1 MRTGV
6 ELRRVGWASAVLLVA
21 AVPCGAQVPPRDS
34 AGVVAETFVAAK
46 PIEQRAPSYPREAFV
61 AGPKEGWVDV
71 SFVVSPTG
79 EVVEPMIED
88 SSGVSVFEREALRTV
103 RRWRYE
109 PATRNG
115 EPVEQSMARVHIA
128 FLLGEQGVS
137 RTFLRKY
144 QRIAALIE
152 GGDFAAAQ
160 PLLEQ
165 LESAPGRNFYEDA
178 WFWWLKY
185 AYLDGTGSSD
195 TQGKIVA
202 LRRALGYQD
211 SIGATKLVIAAQRL
225 FALETQTGDLAESL
239 KTYEFLRESGT
250 AKRSDLY
257 EAAMAQLKPVVEEI
271 EAIIA
276 SDNALRSHA
285 EVGTNDYWVRR
296 LLRRFFSMSNVAG
309 RIDVI
314 DVRCRRG
321 TKRYDSFPLNG
332 VWRVPESWGDCGVYI
347 KGEPGTTFDFLEHAS
362 PVSATPLS
370 D

>member
-1 MRTGV
+1 V
-6 ELRRVGWASAVLLVA
+6 RREQVDEVHHVA
-21 AVPCGAQVPPRDS
+21 AQ
-34 AGVVAETFVAAK
+34 
-46 PIEQRAPSYPREAFV
+46 
-61 AGPKEGWVDV
+61 
-71 SFVVSPTG
+71 
-79 EVVEPMIED
+79 
-88 SSGVSVFEREALRTV
+88 
-103 RRWRYE
+103 
-109 PATRNG
+109 
-115 EPVEQSMARVHIA
+115 HH
-128 FLLGEQGVS
+128 
-137 RTFLRKY
+137 
-144 QRIAALIE
+144 
-152 GGDFAAAQ
+152 
-160 PLLEQ
+160 
-165 LESAPGRNFYEDA
+165 
-178 WFWWLKY
+178 
-185 AYLDGTGSSD
+185 
-195 TQGKIVA
+195 VA

-211 SIGATKLVIAAQRL
+211 SIGATRLVIAAQRL

-257 EAAMAQLKPVVEEI
+257 EAAMAQLKPVVEEV